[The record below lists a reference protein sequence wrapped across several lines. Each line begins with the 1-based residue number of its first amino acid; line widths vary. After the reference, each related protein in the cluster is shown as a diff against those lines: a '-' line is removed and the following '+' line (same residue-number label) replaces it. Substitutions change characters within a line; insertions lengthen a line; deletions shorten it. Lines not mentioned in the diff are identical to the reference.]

1 MKSTDSSGHEIATV
15 AETAPYPIAQLRSG
29 TDATDW
35 ERGILLS
42 RLHELEQENREL
54 RRANETLRRAAACF
68 NRPHS
73 QFEG

>member
-15 AETAPYPIAQLRSG
+15 TETAPYPIGPLQSA

-68 NRPHS
+68 SHPHS